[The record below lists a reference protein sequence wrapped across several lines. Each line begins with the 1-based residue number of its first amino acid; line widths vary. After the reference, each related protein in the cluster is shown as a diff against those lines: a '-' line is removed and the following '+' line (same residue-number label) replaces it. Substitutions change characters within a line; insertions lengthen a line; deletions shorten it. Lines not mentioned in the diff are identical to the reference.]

1 MKSRFHL
8 HKKYKFDRDVDID
21 KMLISNKISF
31 GEKRFQYFIGY
42 KDSGKG
48 KVSFI
53 ILPKMH
59 GYVNSFDETK
69 YISFFD
75 KR

>member
-1 MKSRFHL
+1 
-8 HKKYKFDRDVDID
+8 
-21 KMLISNKISF
+21 MLISNKISF
-31 GEKRFQYFIGY
+31 GEKGVQYFIGY

-48 KVSFI
+48 KLLFI
-53 ILPKMH
+53 ILPKTN